1 MICRSRTAARVGRAL
16 GVCLGLALV
25 LASTVGV
32 VPALAPE
39 AAGAAGP
46 GLTVLGATTYD
57 VQPEAGKVVVT
68 AQLTATNH
76 LKDTITKRYFFRVA
90 YLTVVPG
97 ASSFKLTS
105 STQGAKPKVS
115 SIAATETYTNLK
127 LDFGANLA
135 AGKTTTLTLT
145 FEVRDP
151 GGAPDRAV
159 RVSHS
164 LVSFSAWAIA
174 TPSTPGASVVVRFP
188 DGYSVTVGRG
198 PLAGPTPDGTG
209 HETWSSGTL
218 EVPLDFVADILADRP
233 SEYEETTRTA
243 TMAAGPATI
252 LLRAWPDDPAWRDR
266 IGALVQR
273 ALPVLEREIGVRW
286 PVDGPLAV
294 HEALV
299 RSAGGYAGLFD
310 PGDRRIEIAY
320 AASDG
325 MVLHELAHAW
335 FNGGIVAE
343 RWAAE
348 GFAAYYAELAAK
360 ELGVD
365 PSTPAAPSLADPAA
379 IPLNAWGPSGSEDQ
393 ASELWAYAA
402 SLEVARQIAVRAGP
416 DALREVWTRASGG
429 LAAYQPDPN
438 GTEPASAPPDWRGLL
453 DHVEV
458 ATGADFTDLWRTWI
472 ARPEDVA
479 ALADRATARGF
490 YARSLALAGEW
501 RLPPVTRAAMGAW
514 RFDVAREQLVA
525 ADGVIA
531 QRNLLEARATEA
543 GVTLPGTLREVFEG
557 EGGTAAAAVEAR
569 AEQAT
574 VAAIIDAEAARPTE
588 HGAGERLIIGI
599 GLLLVD
605 PDARLAEARA
615 ALAAGDLETAY
626 AAAQAAE
633 AGWASA
639 PRVGRSRII
648 SVVLLLLALVVLVGL
663 LRQHNRRAKRKAAA

>member
-1 MICRSRTAARVGRAL
+1 VIERPRAAIRLGRAL
-16 GVCLGLALV
+16 GTCLGIALV
-25 LASTVGV
+25 LASTVGL
-32 VPALAPE
+32 VPALTPATT
-39 AAGAAGP
+39 AAAGP
-46 GLTVLGATTYD
+46 GLTLVGATTYD
-57 VQPEAGKVVVT
+57 VQPEDGKVAVT
-68 AQLTATNH
+68 AQLAATNH
-76 LKDTITKRYFFRVA
+76 LKDTVTKRYFFRVA
-90 YLTVVPG
+90 YLTVLPG
-97 ASSFKLTS
+97 ASNLKLTS
-105 STQGAKPKVS
+105 TTEGAKPKVT

-145 FEVRDP
+145 FDVRDQ
-151 GGAPDRAV
+151 GGAPDRAL

-174 TPSTPGASVVVRFP
+174 TPSTPGASVSVRLP
-188 DGYSVTVGRG
+188 VGYSVTVGRG
-198 PLAGPTPDGTG
+198 PLAGPTPDGAG
-209 HETWSSGTL
+209 NETWTSGDL
-218 EVPLDFVADILADRP
+218 EAPLDFVADILADRP
-233 SEYEETTRTA
+233 TEFEETTRTA
-243 TMAAGPATI
+243 TMAGGPATI

-266 IGALVQR
+266 VGALVQR
-273 ALPVLEREIGVRW
+273 ALPVLEREIGVAW

-299 RSAGGYAGLFD
+299 RTAGGYAGLFD
-310 PGDRRIEIAY
+310 PDDRRIEIAY
-320 AASDG
+320 AAPDG
-325 MVLHELAHAW
+325 VVLHELAHAW
-335 FNGGIVAE
+335 FNGAVVAE

-365 PSTPAAPSLADPAA
+365 PSAPAAPSLADPAA
-379 IPLNAWGPSGSEDQ
+379 IPLNAWGPSGSEEP

-402 SLEVARQIAVRAGP
+402 SLEVARQVAVRAGP
-416 DALREVWTRASGG
+416 DAMREVWTRAASG
-429 LAAYQPDPN
+429 LAAYQPDA
-438 GTEPASAPPDWRGLL
+438 GGLEPAAGPPDWRGLL
-453 DHVEV
+453 DHIEV
-458 ATGADFTDLWRTWI
+458 ATGQEFTDLWRTWI

-490 YARSLALAGEW
+490 YTRSLALAGEW

-531 QRNLLEARATEA
+531 LRDLLKARATAA
-543 GVTLPGTLREVFEG
+543 GVTLPGTLREAFEG
-557 EGGTAAAAVEAR
+557 DGGIAAAAVEAR

-588 HGAGERLIIGI
+588 HGAGERLIIDI

-605 PDARLAEARA
+605 PDASLAEALTE
-615 ALAAGDLETAY
+615 LAAGDLETAY
-626 AAAQAAE
+626 AAAQAA
-633 AGWASA
+633 ASGWTSA

-648 SVVLLLLALVVLVGL
+648 SVVLLVLALVVLVGL
-663 LRQHNRRAKRKAAA
+663 LRQHNRRVRQQVAA